1 MSDDKNGVFS
11 FVCFIAGAA
20 IGAGLAL
27 LYAPQSGVE
36 TRKKI
41 KDTSEKV
48 ADDVKQQYDK
58 ISEEAKKSIE
68 SVKVA
73 AEKAIN
79 NVKGFVD
86 GAKDSLKKEIKEELV
101 EETKAPV
108 KKKTAAK
115 A

>member
-1 MSDDKNGVFS
+1 MSEEKGISGLIYFL
-11 FVCFIAGAA
+11 AGAA

-27 LYAPQSGVE
+27 LYAPQAGVE

-41 KDTSEKV
+41 KETSEKV
-48 ADDVKQQYDK
+48 TDDVKEHYEK

-68 SVKVA
+68 HVKNA

-79 NVKGFVD
+79 NVKSFIE
-86 GAKDSLKKEIKEELV
+86 GAKDSLKKEIKEEL
-101 EETKAPV
+101 EEEPSPAKKKAP
-108 KKKTAAK
+108 AK